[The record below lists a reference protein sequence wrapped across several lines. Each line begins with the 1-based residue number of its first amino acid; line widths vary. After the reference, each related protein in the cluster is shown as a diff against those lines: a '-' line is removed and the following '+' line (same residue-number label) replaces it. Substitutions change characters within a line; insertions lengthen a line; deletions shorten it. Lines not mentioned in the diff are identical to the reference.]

1 MGRPFLLVAALA
13 ALLTMPATQAAS
25 AGAGASG
32 ARAFAQTPPELL
44 TRMDSD
50 SDGRVALLEYQDYLS
65 RGFRSMDA
73 DGNGI
78 VDLDEYPPATVN
90 SRTRPLPLA
99 QHHANLAATFR
110 RQDGDGDG
118 FLAVGDLAKP
128 PQ

>member
-1 MGRPFLLVAALA
+1 
-13 ALLTMPATQAAS
+13 
-25 AGAGASG
+25 
-32 ARAFAQTPPELL
+32 
-44 TRMDSD
+44 MDSD
-50 SDGRVALLEYQDYLS
+50 RDGRVALPEYQDYLS
-65 RGFRSMDA
+65 RGFRSMDV
-73 DGNGI
+73 DESGV

-99 QHHANLAATFR
+99 QHHANLAAAFH